1 MAFGSTRVDE
11 IGKVGAGEIIGTPG
25 VVSSYNTFEAGLI
38 GGLFAKYNTSTEGV
52 ELMDGSATPVVAG
65 VVKRDIT
72 GAIEDAGVYSA
83 DNNIYADVVEGE
95 SIVTVTVRT
104 GLTINKFDAVYAYNA
119 GGADDGKATNS
130 ATDAVAVDG
139 YFYKEVDTNVWAIRL
154 K

>member
-1 MAFGSTRVDE
+1 MSFGSGFENE

-25 VVSSYNTFEAGLI
+25 VVSSYNTFEAGLV
-38 GGLFAKYNTSTEGV
+38 GGLFAKYVSGGV
-52 ELMDGSATPVVAG
+52 ELMDGSATPTIAG

-72 GAIEDAGVYSA
+72 GAIEDAGAYSA
-83 DNNIYADVVEGE
+83 DNNIYADVVEGNTL
-95 SIVTVTVRT
+95 VTVTVRS
-104 GLTINKFDAVYAYNA
+104 GLTINKFDSVYAYNA

-139 YFYKEVDTNVWAIRL
+139 YFYKEINTNVWAIRL